1 MVARELT
8 ATVIE
13 PEEEVVTSWN
23 YRFARIGHSVPI
35 KPSHAHSQFDPTAP
49 PSRPLAVS
57 QRFGV
62 LIVAHSTG
70 TALVINIF
78 FFFFLFCLAYVI
90 DFCCCCLGFCVARTK
105 DVMESAEKGG
115 SGLSIQ
121 ELSLVD
127 LDIGK
132 VSILALSP
140 DSSTLA
146 ASIGSHLHLF
156 SVTALLNKEWKP
168 SLSCYLDD
176 SSCIKDMR
184 WAPTVEEH
192 YVVLSI
198 DGKLYHGAA
207 HEHLKDVMDNVDA
220 DDNELNTVEWSEADN
235 FVAVAKKNVLSILS
249 SEFKER
255 LSISLSLK
263 SFDDESDANCI
274 MKGGS
279 VQIVSLLDAL
289 K

>member
-23 YRFARIGHSVPI
+23 YRFARIGHPVPI

-49 PSRPLAVS
+49 PSKPLAVS

-62 LIVAHSTG
+62 LFVAHST
-70 TALVINIF
+70 
-78 FFFFLFCLAYVI
+78 
-90 DFCCCCLGFCVARTK
+90 GFCVARTK
-105 DVMESAEKGG
+105 DVMDSAEKGE
-115 SGLSIQ
+115 SGLSVQ

-146 ASIGSHLHLF
+146 ASMGSHLYLF
-156 SVTALLNKEWKP
+156 SVTAILNKERKP
-168 SLSCYLDD
+168 ILSCYLDD

-184 WAPTVEEH
+184 WAPTVEKH

-220 DDNELNTVEWSEADN
+220 GDSELNTDG
-235 FVAVAKKNVLSILS
+235 
-249 SEFKER
+249 
-255 LSISLSLK
+255 LK
-263 SFDDESDANCI
+263 FRGTGV
-274 MKGGS
+274 M
-279 VQIVSLLDAL
+279 
-289 K
+289 